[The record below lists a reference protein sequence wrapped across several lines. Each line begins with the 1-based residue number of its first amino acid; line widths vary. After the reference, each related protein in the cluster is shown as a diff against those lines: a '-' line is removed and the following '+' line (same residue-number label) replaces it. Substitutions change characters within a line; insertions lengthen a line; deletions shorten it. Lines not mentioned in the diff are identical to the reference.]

1 MAIYVQY
8 GKVGKP
14 ILYSTLPTA
23 SADLNG
29 VIGQVGDKVYQCD
42 GTQWVALA
50 SPANLQD
57 KSVTITQNGTTEIT
71 ADSGYGGMSKAT
83 IITNVPSTA
92 QSLNTIAGVMS
103 VNFSGF
109 VENDYQL
116 FITKM
121 REVLSTITNAGAK
134 LYKLA
139 FDTTNSTLIYE
150 ETTAENFPMNSS
162 KTYNPDIV
170 GGSIIL
176 GIDTSLYTQLK
187 TLLTQIGATFTDPF
201 VYLSGI
207 GYPSWKIESENHV
220 VNIYIG
226 GLLGSEK
233 ETSTTDDFVL
243 RISDGEGSLKLSS
256 SVSIGFNSAPYMSI
270 NRVD

>member
-1 MAIYVQY
+1 MAVYVQY

-29 VIGQVGDKVYQCD
+29 VIGQVGNNVYQCD

-50 SPANLQD
+50 SPAKLQEKD
-57 KSVTITQNGTTEIT
+57 VTITQNGTSQVTPDT
-71 ADSGYGGMSKAT
+71 GYEGISKVN
-83 IITNVPSTA
+83 INTNVPSTS
-92 QSLNTIAGVMS
+92 QSINTIAGVMS

-134 LYKLA
+134 WYKLA
-139 FDTTNSTLIYE
+139 LDTTNSTLIYE

-162 KTYNPDIV
+162 ETYNPERL
-170 GGSIIL
+170 GSIIL

-207 GYPSWKIESENHV
+207 GYPSWKIESEG
-220 VNIYIG
+220 NIINLYYDA
-226 GLLGSEK
+226 LLGNDK
-233 ETSTTDDFVL
+233 ETTSTNDFSVVINDGNMVL
-243 RISDGEGSLKLSS
+243 PLGNISMNFKP
-256 SVSIGFNSAPYMSI
+256 APYMSI
-270 NRVD
+270 IPVD

>member
-29 VIGQVGDKVYQCD
+29 VIGQVGNNVYQCD

-71 ADSGYGGMSKAT
+71 ADSGYDGMSKAT
-83 IITNVPSTA
+83 IITNVSSTP

-162 KTYNPDIV
+162 ETYNPERL
-170 GGSIIL
+170 GSIIL

-207 GYPSWKIESENHV
+207 GYPSWKIESESHV
-220 VNIYIG
+220 VNIYKA

-233 ETSTTDDFVL
+233 ETSSTDDFVL
-243 RISDGEGSLKLSS
+243 TISDGEGSLKVSS
-256 SVSIGFNSAPYMSI
+256 STSIGFNSAPYMSI
-270 NRVD
+270 IRTD

>member
-1 MAIYVQY
+1 
-8 GKVGKP
+8 
-14 ILYSTLPTA
+14 
-23 SADLNG
+23 
-29 VIGQVGDKVYQCD
+29 
-42 GTQWVALA
+42 
-50 SPANLQD
+50 
-57 KSVTITQNGTTEIT
+57 
-71 ADSGYGGMSKAT
+71 
-83 IITNVPSTA
+83 
-92 QSLNTIAGVMS
+92 MS

-109 VENDYQL
+109 VANDYQL

-162 KTYNPDIV
+162 ETYNPERL
-170 GGSIIL
+170 GSIIL

-207 GYPSWKIESENHV
+207 GYPSWKIESESHV
-220 VNIYIG
+220 VNIYKA

-233 ETSTTDDFVL
+233 ETTSTNDFSVVINDGNMVL
-243 RISDGEGSLKLSS
+243 PLGNISMNFKP
-256 SVSIGFNSAPYMSI
+256 APYMSI
-270 NRVD
+270 IPVD

>member
-1 MAIYVQY
+1 MANIQIPITKN
-8 GKVGKP
+8 GKTTLATKNTKNAEDIDINVNVS
-14 ILYSTLPTA
+14 STP
-23 SADLNG
+23 
-29 VIGQVGDKVYQCD
+29 
-42 GTQWVALA
+42 
-50 SPANLQD
+50 
-57 KSVTITQNGTTEIT
+57 
-71 ADSGYGGMSKAT
+71 
-83 IITNVPSTA
+83 

-103 VNFSGF
+103 VNFSDF

-162 KTYNPDIV
+162 ETYNPERL
-170 GGSIIL
+170 GGIIL

-207 GYPSWKIESENHV
+207 GYPSWKIESESHV
-220 VNIYIG
+220 VNIYKA

-233 ETSTTDDFVL
+233 ETTSTNDFSVVINDGNMVFPL
-243 RISDGEGSLKLSS
+243 GNISMNFKP
-256 SVSIGFNSAPYMSI
+256 APYMSI
-270 NRVD
+270 IPVD

>member
-1 MAIYVQY
+1 MANIQIPITKN
-8 GKVGKP
+8 GKTTLATKGTKNVED
-14 ILYSTLPTA
+14 IDINVNVSST
-23 SADLNG
+23 S
-29 VIGQVGDKVYQCD
+29 
-42 GTQWVALA
+42 
-50 SPANLQD
+50 
-57 KSVTITQNGTTEIT
+57 
-71 ADSGYGGMSKAT
+71 
-83 IITNVPSTA
+83 
-92 QSLNTIAGVMS
+92 QSINTIAGVMS

-162 KTYNPDIV
+162 ETYNPERL
-170 GGSIIL
+170 GSIIL

-207 GYPSWKIESENHV
+207 GYPSWKIESESHV
-220 VNIYIG
+220 VNIYKA

-233 ETSTTDDFVL
+233 ETTSTNDFSVVINDGNMVL
-243 RISDGEGSLKLSS
+243 PLGNISMNFKP
-256 SVSIGFNSAPYMSI
+256 APYMSI
-270 NRVD
+270 IPVD

>member
-1 MAIYVQY
+1 MANIQIPITKN
-8 GKVGKP
+8 GKT
-14 ILYSTLPTA
+14 TL
-23 SADLNG
+23 
-29 VIGQVGDKVYQCD
+29 
-42 GTQWVALA
+42 
-50 SPANLQD
+50 
-57 KSVTITQNGTTEIT
+57 
-71 ADSGYGGMSKAT
+71 AT
-83 IITNVPSTA
+83 KDTKNVEDIDINVNVPSTS
-92 QSLNTIAGVMS
+92 QSINTIAGVMS

-162 KTYNPDIV
+162 ETYNPERL
-170 GGSIIL
+170 GGIIL

-207 GYPSWKIESENHV
+207 GYPSWKIESESHV
-220 VNIYIG
+220 VNIYKA

-233 ETSTTDDFVL
+233 ETTSTNDFSVVINDGNMVL
-243 RISDGEGSLKLSS
+243 PLGNISMNFKP
-256 SVSIGFNSAPYMSI
+256 APYMSI
-270 NRVD
+270 IPVD